1 MNVFQQFHSF
11 ILTTLEALVQQGTL
25 PQGLDFSKVVVQPPH
40 DPTHGD
46 LATNAAMVL
55 AKPSGMAPKDLAL
68 LLRAQFERLESVQA
82 CTLAGPGF
90 LNFHLA
96 PRVWIEEMKAI
107 LCHPETYG
115 NSTLGG
121 RQKVNVEYV
130 STNPTGPLHIGH
142 CRVAIV
148 GDVLASLLE
157 KVGYAVTRE
166 YYVNDAGGQANDL
179 ARSVYR
185 RYLEALGHQVDGDA
199 AAFGSYGGPYL
210 IPVGKKL
217 ADQVGDRW
225 VKAAEEAWLAEIRAF
240 AIEEMMQLIRRDLA
254 ALNIY
259 QDIFSSELAVVK
271 AGKVQEAMQNLQAKG
286 LIYQGVLEKPKGKEI
301 EDWEEREQTLF
312 KSTQFG
318 DDTDRAIQK
327 SDGSW
332 TYFASDVAYHLDKLQ
347 RDTPIL
353 VNVWGADHAG
363 YVKRISSAVKALSDQ
378 QAEIHCILCQM
389 VRFISGGQVL
399 KMSKRA
405 GNFVTVQD
413 ALEKVGLDAM
423 RFMMVSR
430 KNDAAL
436 DFDFEQVVEQS
447 KDNPV
452 FYVQY
457 AYARSSSIKRHIQAL
472 FPALDI
478 TPQTLATLDLSTLE
492 QPEFMTLIKKL
503 AQWPRI
509 LEMAAQTFEP
519 HRITYYLH
527 ELASEF
533 HTLWNQGKEKHHLRF
548 INSENAQET
557 QKNFSLITSL
567 ATVLQSGLKLLGV
580 RPREEM

>member
-185 RYLEALGHQVDGDA
+185 RYLEALATKLMVMRLPL
-199 AAFGSYGGPYL
+199 GPM
-210 IPVGKKL
+210 V
-217 ADQVGDRW
+217 
-225 VKAAEEAWLAEIRAF
+225 
-240 AIEEMMQLIRRDLA
+240 
-254 ALNIY
+254 AL
-259 QDIFSSELAVVK
+259 
-271 AGKVQEAMQNLQAKG
+271 
-286 LIYQGVLEKPKGKEI
+286 
-301 EDWEEREQTLF
+301 T
-312 KSTQFG
+312 
-318 DDTDRAIQK
+318 
-327 SDGSW
+327 
-332 TYFASDVAYHLDKLQ
+332 
-347 RDTPIL
+347 
-353 VNVWGADHAG
+353 
-363 YVKRISSAVKALSDQ
+363 
-378 QAEIHCILCQM
+378 
-389 VRFISGGQVL
+389 
-399 KMSKRA
+399 
-405 GNFVTVQD
+405 
-413 ALEKVGLDAM
+413 
-423 RFMMVSR
+423 
-430 KNDAAL
+430 
-436 DFDFEQVVEQS
+436 
-447 KDNPV
+447 
-452 FYVQY
+452 
-457 AYARSSSIKRHIQAL
+457 
-472 FPALDI
+472 
-478 TPQTLATLDLSTLE
+478 
-492 QPEFMTLIKKL
+492 
-503 AQWPRI
+503 
-509 LEMAAQTFEP
+509 
-519 HRITYYLH
+519 
-527 ELASEF
+527 
-533 HTLWNQGKEKHHLRF
+533 
-548 INSENAQET
+548 
-557 QKNFSLITSL
+557 
-567 ATVLQSGLKLLGV
+567 
-580 RPREEM
+580 